1 MFPRQVSF
9 VGGFKEAMIHF
20 QLELLP
26 VQAAELSDAIF
37 IRNSPCPRCGGLT
50 NRREK
55 NERPSRGD
63 RGCYRCRN
71 YEAHLRDWYLG
82 KAFRLHRAGLPI
94 PPRIQSMIMPE
105 GKGFAVRIGAELR
118 ARDLR
123 IEDYDVDGPKGWCF
137 SFAKP
142 LRECPFNAPEHVK
155 RQFLQSWYVRPKSEG
170 GGRKDGR

>member
-1 MFPRQVSF
+1 
-9 VGGFKEAMIHF
+9 
-20 QLELLP
+20 
-26 VQAAELSDAIF
+26 
-37 IRNSPCPRCGGLT
+37 
-50 NRREK
+50 
-55 NERPSRGD
+55 
-63 RGCYRCRN
+63 
-71 YEAHLRDWYLG
+71 
-82 KAFRLHRAGLPI
+82 
-94 PPRIQSMIMPE
+94 MIMPE
-105 GKGFAVRIGAELR
+105 GKGFAVRIGEELR